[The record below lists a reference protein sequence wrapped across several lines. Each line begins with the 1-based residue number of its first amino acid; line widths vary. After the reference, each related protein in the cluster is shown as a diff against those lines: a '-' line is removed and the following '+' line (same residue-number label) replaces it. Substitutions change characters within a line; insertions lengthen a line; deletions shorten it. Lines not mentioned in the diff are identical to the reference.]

1 MYNSN
6 GPQRG
11 ANVTADQSSY
21 DIIYKDV
28 IINSNLVT
36 PSNNTWVYTLQNNNF
51 NNVYKA
57 EIISA
62 ALVFDSSNGIPTNV
76 KNQSIILS
84 IQQLNGTT
92 VSIPG
97 NSSTQGSIFCQ
108 IPDNSTPLGLRSD
121 IINLYITCSKYE
133 SIQYYNPPVS
143 KVNQLNIQWYDTL
156 GNIIQSTLWKS
167 FYFTI
172 RIYYLQKRNN
182 TTSISVPILNFAGDA
197 TGKSLFQPINY

>member
-6 GPQRG
+6 GPQKG
-11 ANVTADQSSY
+11 ANVIADQSSY
-21 DIIYKDV
+21 DIIYKDI

-36 PSNNTWVYTLQNNNF
+36 PNNSTWTYTLQNNNF

-57 EIISA
+57 ELISA
-62 ALVFDSSNGIPTNV
+62 SLVFDSSNGIPENII
-76 KNQSIILS
+76 NQSIILS
-84 IQQLNGTT
+84 INQLNGTT
-92 VSIPG
+92 VNIPG

-108 IPDNSTPLGLRSD
+108 IPDNSTPLGLKSGV
-121 IINLYITCSKYE
+121 INLFIISPKYE

-143 KVNQLNIQWYDTL
+143 KINQLDIQWYDTL
-156 GNIIQSTLWKS
+156 GNIIPSTLWKS

-182 TTSISVPILNFAGDA
+182 ITSISIPVLNFE
-197 TGKSLFQPINY
+197 TNTNSIFQPRINY